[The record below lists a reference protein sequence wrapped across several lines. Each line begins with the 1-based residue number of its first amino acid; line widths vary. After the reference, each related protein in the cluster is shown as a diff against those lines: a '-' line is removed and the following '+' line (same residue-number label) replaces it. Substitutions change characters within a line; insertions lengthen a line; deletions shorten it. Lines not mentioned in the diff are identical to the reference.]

1 MIKLSLSV
9 GQKIPFSYEGMTA
22 YAGQSL
28 SGNAVAYGNLTIKDG
43 SGSGTYTNVTMYY
56 DPNAKGIAG
65 ATTGIY
71 YIIAEDHTFVN
82 AINSYL
88 TYDGEFTITSVIGD
102 NNPNGKIITEDVS
115 FTAETV
121 AKDTVVFIESG
132 LPSGTQWSV
141 TLNGQTQSSN
151 TDKITFSGLSSGTY
165 SFSVSATGYTANP
178 SSGSVTIP

>member
-1 MIKLSLSV
+1 MSLST
-9 GQKIPFSYEGMTA
+9 GQKIPFSYQGMTA

-28 SGNAVAYGNLTIKDG
+28 SGNAVAYGDLTIKDG
-43 SGSGTYTNVTMYY
+43 SGSGIYVNVTMYY
-56 DPNAKGIAG
+56 DPNAKGILG
-65 ATTGIY
+65 ATTGVY
-71 YIIAEDHTFVN
+71 YIVAGDHTFVN

-88 TYDGEFTITSVIGD
+88 QYDGEFTITNVINTD
-102 NNPNGKIITEDVS
+102 TNPNGKTITEDVS

-132 LPSGTQWSV
+132 LPSGTLWSV

-178 SSGSVTIP
+178 SSGTVTVP